1 MIKSSKLYIE
11 VQTNPKIFPEQR
23 VKKKQNIWHV
33 LETWSYCL
41 CGHKPTLCYGFWK
54 ETNKRCCS
62 KKKKDK
68 ETMIMYGT
76 DKNPDWEK
84 KTQTHHH
91 DNICGVKDQSTE
103 STNHH
108 LVSEVRWSLWD
119 WPEEEIRLKEND
131 QNRKGRRRIQYH
143 THTRSESRAVC
154 DFFSLF
160 LHEFAQN
167 RYKVMR
173 DKKVRLKVTEEEC
186 FM

>member
-41 CGHKPTLCYGFWK
+41 CGHKPTLCNGFWK
-54 ETNKRCCS
+54 ETNKRWSCTVQTKIQIE
-62 KKKKDK
+62 KKKA
-68 ETMIMYGT
+68 
-76 DKNPDWEK
+76 
-84 KTQTHHH
+84 QTHHH
-91 DNICGVKDQSTE
+91 DNICGVNDQSTE

-143 THTRSESRAVC
+143 TDTLAQNLGQCVT
-154 DFFSLF
+154 FSLS
-160 LHEFAQN
+160 LFAWICA
-167 RYKVMR
+167 
-173 DKKVRLKVTEEEC
+173 ESI
-186 FM
+186 

>member
-1 MIKSSKLYIE
+1 MHLSQDADLYTYIYIYIYINSFIINHDKKL
-11 VQTNPKIFPEQR
+11 QTLYWSTDKHQDLFR

-33 LETWSYCL
+33 LETWSYCS

-54 ETNKRCCS
+54 ETKQ
-62 KKKKDK
+62 
-68 ETMIMYGT
+68 TMIMYGT

-84 KTQTHHH
+84 KAQTHHH

-143 THTRSESRAVC
+143 THTH
-154 DFFSLF
+154 SL
-160 LHEFAQN
+160 
-167 RYKVMR
+167 RISGSV
-173 DKKVRLKVTEEEC
+173 
-186 FM
+186 